1 MSNLALWDGLGGE
14 VQRYREVD
22 PGYIVPDISVPA
34 EVIENT
40 VTIERMRE
48 LQAAIPKMTDT
59 IPTNSLTGHEFCD
72 GLYCRKYFLPKG
84 VIAVSLMHAHDNFFV
99 VASGEMMVWG
109 PEGQARLKAPYMTV
123 TKPGTKRIVYGI
135 EDTLILTF
143 HPNPD
148 NGTDL
153 RELRDRLII
162 PELGAIEDGKAHVPH
177 LDYKP
182 EVTK

>member
-59 IPTNSLTGHEFCD
+59 IPTNSLTGLEFCD
-72 GLYCRKYFLPKG
+72 GLYFLPKG